1 MSASLEELDDGVDED
16 EDDGVLEEPAPAA
29 PPVELEGEEL
39 EDELA
44 PPLAGLLVVS
54 PELDEELDGEDELAP
69 GVVAPE
75 DDALPDGEL
84 DGELVVPLAEDA
96 EPDGEVVEPDGAV
109 DEELEDLSAP
119 RSHAVISDAPSAR
132 ETATARVESL
142 MWPPWLGRETVSK
155 DWAFVVISQPRPRP
169 LGIRFA
175 SSSWWAACRRSSGR
189 RRRRYS
195 GNRGAGRRASGRPG
209 LEPGWRRR
217 VSPRL

>member
-1 MSASLEELDDGVDED
+1 LEELDDGVDED

-54 PELDEELDGEDELAP
+54 LELDEELDGEDELAP

-119 RSHAVISDAPSAR
+119 GSWSSRPPQGSPATRCRFSVTAGWWDGDRSPRRAQPR
-132 ETATARVESL
+132 L
-142 MWPPWLGRETVSK
+142 PPW
-155 DWAFVVISQPRPRP
+155 
-169 LGIRFA
+169 
-175 SSSWWAACRRSSGR
+175 
-189 RRRRYS
+189 
-195 GNRGAGRRASGRPG
+195 RAS
-209 LEPGWRRR
+209 
-217 VSPRL
+217 RLS